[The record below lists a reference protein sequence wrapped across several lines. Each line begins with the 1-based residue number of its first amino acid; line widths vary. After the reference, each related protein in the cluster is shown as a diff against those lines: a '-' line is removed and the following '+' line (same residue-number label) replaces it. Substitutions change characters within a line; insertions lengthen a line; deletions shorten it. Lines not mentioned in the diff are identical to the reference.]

1 MSIEVFKRTA
11 VISPDQ
17 QYRYELTRDLAAEP
31 TKTLGIMG
39 LNPSTADAEV
49 DDNTIKKE
57 MAFTLTLGYNRLRKV
72 NFYGFRSTDPN
83 GLIDHPHPVGE
94 FNNAFVGKAML
105 GCDIFVVAWGVLK
118 PRYPGTVEQLAWI
131 QTMAIDAGVQ
141 LYCFGRNNDGSPK
154 HPLYLKGTTP
164 LQPFNF

>member
-1 MSIEVFKRTA
+1 MIEVFKRTA
-11 VISPDQ
+11 VISEDQ
-17 QYRYELTRDLAAEP
+17 KYRYELTRDLVASP

-57 MAFTLTLGYNRLRKV
+57 MAFTLSFCCNRLRKV
-72 NFYGFRSTDPN
+72 NFYGLRSTDPK
-83 GLIDHPHPVGE
+83 GLIGHPDPVGE
-94 FNNAFVGKAML
+94 FNYAFVGKAML

-118 PRYPGTVEQLAWI
+118 PGYPEVPKRLAMI
-131 QTMAIDAGVQ
+131 QTMALEAGIP
-141 LYCFGRNNDGSPK
+141 LYCFGRNGDGSPK